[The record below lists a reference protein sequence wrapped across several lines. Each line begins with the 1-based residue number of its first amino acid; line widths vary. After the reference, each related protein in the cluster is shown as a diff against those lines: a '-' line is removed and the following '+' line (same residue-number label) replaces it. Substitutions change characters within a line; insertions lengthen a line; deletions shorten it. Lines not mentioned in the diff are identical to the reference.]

1 MDAYDRL
8 ISEFMDKRD
17 LPGGTIAVVKDGRLV
32 FAKGYGLADIENR
45 EPVQPDSLFR
55 IASLS
60 KQITAVA
67 VLKLVEDGKL
77 DLDEK
82 AFEILSDF
90 SEPEG
95 ASRDPRIDQI
105 TVRHL
110 LHHAGGWDKNESY
123 DPMWSVWR
131 AEEGTGAHPPIT
143 CSDVIHFMLG
153 QPLDFDPGTRYA
165 YANFGYCLLG
175 RVIESASG
183 QGYEEF
189 VREHVLEPIGIAR
202 MRVGGTRL
210 EERLDDEVRYYPR
223 HGQDPAWSVF
233 PDGPGRVPWPY
244 GGFYLKGQDAPGG
257 WVGSAVDL
265 VRFVTALDGSKYPT
279 VLEPETVDLMLSRPR
294 PQLRDTPYYYGLGWS
309 VRPVGDAK
317 TWWHVGS
324 QPGTTALIVRAHHG
338 LTWAALFNL
347 RPQNRQEAQ
356 SELDQL
362 LWRAT
367 REVTT
372 WPTHD
377 LFPLFGYE

>member
-1 MDAYDRL
+1 MNTYDRL
-8 ISEFMDKRD
+8 IPEFMHKHD
-17 LPGGTIAVVKDGRLV
+17 LPGGAIAVVKDGRLV
-32 FAKGYGLADIENR
+32 FAKGYGLADIQNQ

-60 KQITAVA
+60 KQVTAVA

-77 DLDEK
+77 DLDAG
-82 AFEILSDF
+82 AFEILSDIR
-90 SEPEG
+90 EPEG
-95 ASRDPRIDQI
+95 STRDPRLDQI

-131 AEEGTGAHPPIT
+131 TEEGTGAHPPIT

-153 QPLDFDPGTRYA
+153 QPLDFAPGTRYA
-165 YANFGYCLLG
+165 YANFGYCVLG
-175 RVIESASG
+175 RVIEAVSG
-183 QGYEEF
+183 QEYEEF
-189 VREHVLEPIGIAR
+189 VREHVLKPIGIAR

-210 EERLDDEVRYYPR
+210 EERLDDEVRYYLR

-233 PDGPGRVPWPY
+233 PKGPSRVPWPY
-244 GGFYLKGQDAPGG
+244 GGFYLKGQDAQGG
-257 WVGSAVDL
+257 WVGSAMDL
-265 VRFVTALDGSKYPT
+265 VRFATALDGSKHPT
-279 VLEPETVDLMLSRPR
+279 VLEPETVDLMLSRPQ
-294 PQLRDTPYYYGLGWS
+294 PQLQDTPYYYALGWL

-317 TWWHVGS
+317 TWWHFGN

-338 LTWAALFNL
+338 LTWVALFNL
-347 RPQNRQEAQ
+347 QPHNRQEAH
-356 SELDQL
+356 SELNQL

-372 WPTHD
+372 WPSHD
-377 LFPLFGYE
+377 LFPQFGYE

>member
-1 MDAYDRL
+1 MDTYDRL

-17 LPGGTIAVVKDGRLV
+17 LPGGAIAVVKDGRLV
-32 FAKGYGLADIENR
+32 FAKGYGLADIQNQ

-60 KQITAVA
+60 KQVTAVA

-77 DLDEK
+77 DLD
-82 AFEILSDF
+82 ARVFEILSAF
-90 SEPEG
+90 REHEG
-95 ASRDPRIDQI
+95 STRDPRLDQI

-131 AEEGTGAHPPIT
+131 TEEGTGAHPPIT
-143 CSDVIHFMLG
+143 CSDVIRFMLG

-165 YANFGYCLLG
+165 YANFGYCVLG
-175 RVIESASG
+175 RIIEAASG
-183 QGYEEF
+183 QEYEEF
-189 VREHVLEPIGIAR
+189 VREHVLKPIGIAR
-202 MRVGGTRL
+202 MWVGGTRL
-210 EERLDDEVRYYPR
+210 EERLDDEVRYYQR

-233 PDGPGRVPWPY
+233 PDGPSQVPWPY
-244 GGFYLKGQDAPGG
+244 GGFYLEGQDAHGG
-257 WVGSAVDL
+257 WVGSAIDL

-279 VLEPETVDLMLSRPR
+279 VLEPETVDLMLARPR
-294 PQLRDTPYYYGLGWS
+294 PQLQDTPYYYGLGWA

-317 TWWHVGS
+317 TWWHFGS

-338 LTWAALFNL
+338 LTWVALFNL
-347 RPQNRQEAQ
+347 QPQNLQEAQ
-356 SELDQL
+356 SELNQL

-367 REVTT
+367 EEVTT
-372 WPTHD
+372 WPSHD
-377 LFPLFGYE
+377 LFPMFDYE